1 MPIKS
6 FYTSERA
13 QPSMRM
19 SKQLLVLIIFVTA
32 FTTSASAQEL
42 PTEFIFR
49 GSGYGHGVGMSQMGA
64 RSMALAGKSST
75 EILQYFYKNVLVE
88 PLDDSKILRVN
99 IGHLL
104 SSTKISTKTS
114 GAIVQLF
121 SGDIGDQV
129 VANPIAV
136 FSAGASLNLSI
147 LGSSIV
153 PNVVV
158 EKKSNTFATN
168 RSFTIRWSGTRYLE
182 GIDAL
187 ISVTQ
192 LGATKK
198 YRYGQM
204 VVKAV
209 RDKALGFRLEL
220 TNAVRLSDE
229 YLWGVSE
236 MPSFWPIAAVQ
247 AQAIASRSYAL
258 SKAGIYRASCDCDL
272 YGAISDQMFLGYAKE
287 IEFKYGAVWKSV
299 VTETTGL
306 VITQA
311 GLPITAYFF
320 SSSGGKTD
328 LAVNAWG
335 RSRAYTQIVDDPG
348 SLDIALNPRF
358 ATWDRKLSQA
368 DVARAFLLPDVV
380 QLEILSRNESGTIG
394 QIRATSSSGV
404 QVTLRGETFRSRSK
418 IPSAY
423 CDLVGVQN

>member
-1 MPIKS
+1 
-6 FYTSERA
+6 
-13 QPSMRM
+13 MRM
-19 SKQLLVLIIFVTA
+19 SKQLLVLIIFFNV
-32 FTTSASAQEL
+32 FTTPSSAQEL
-42 PTEFIFR
+42 PAEFTFR

-64 RSMALAGKSST
+64 RSMALAGKTST
-75 EILQYFYKNVLVE
+75 EILQYFYKDVLVE

-104 SSTKISTKTS
+104 SSTKISTKTP
-114 GAIVQLF
+114 GAVVQLF
-121 SGDIGDQV
+121 SDDIGNQV
-129 VANPIAV
+129 DAVPIAV

-147 LGSSIV
+147 LGSSVV
-153 PNVVV
+153 PNLIV
-158 EKKSNTFATN
+158 ERKLNTFATN

-182 GIDAL
+182 GVDAL

-209 RDKALGFRLEL
+209 KAKTLGFKLEL

-247 AQAIASRSYAL
+247 AQAIASRSYAI

-287 IEFKYGAVWKSV
+287 IEFKYGAIWKKV
-299 VTETTGL
+299 VTETAGL

-335 RSRAYTQIVDDPG
+335 RSRPYTQIVDDPG
-348 SLDIALNPRF
+348 SLDTALNPRF
-358 ATWDRKLSQA
+358 FTWDRKLLQA

-394 QIRATSSSGV
+394 QIRATSSSGL

-423 CDLVGVQN
+423 CDLVVVQN